1 MQRDHATDRYALS
14 SRLIHWVMVVM
25 VVVQLFIAAVMMA
38 SLAYHPLL
46 LALHKPLGIVILIF
60 MLVRVIN
67 LLLHRPP
74 PVMSSM
80 GTLERLV
87 AKGSEILLYALM
99 LLQPVIG
106 WAMLSAAGD
115 PLTIGSVQF
124 PAIAPADAGLF
135 GVLRATHSVLA
146 YALFAAF
153 TAHLCAVVFHRLV
166 LNDGLLARMALWPK
180 RRPVD
185 HAGEAREK
193 VSVGSSENELN
204 SGTNADPVDEA
215 RRTS

>member
-1 MQRDHATDRYALS
+1 
-14 SRLIHWVMVVM
+14 MVVM

-60 MLVRVIN
+60 MIVRVIN

-74 PVMSSM
+74 PAMSSM

-87 AKGSEILLYALM
+87 AKGSEGLLYALM

-115 PLTIGSVQF
+115 PLIIGPIQL
-124 PAIAPADAGLF
+124 PAIAPADTGLF
-135 GVLRATHSVLA
+135 GLLRIVHSVLA

-153 TAHLCAVVFHRLV
+153 TAHLCAVLFHRLV

-180 RRPVD
+180 RRRVN
-185 HAGEAREK
+185 HAHEPREK
-193 VSVGSSENELN
+193 VSVGASENEL
-204 SGTNADPVDEA
+204 SPGTNTDPADEA